1 MEHAIFA
8 MELCFPLLPGDSLRA
23 QLQELIVRQPAM
35 IRPGDKW
42 QFYTHAAA
50 ILTGRLP
57 QAVSGCWDFFDD
69 NDRALKDHEMWFNG
83 MHTREG
89 SRRTPS
95 GVGDPYRGEAR
106 YLTFT
111 ISLLMDQHAQSVFGL
126 KHVCAIP
133 EAQLWQRGSFARIL
147 GGLSGLSFASVKSD
161 VVYLI
166 PRDDDWGL
174 TAEDLREP
182 KFHYL
187 RQIT

>member
-1 MEHAIFA
+1 MEHAIYA
-8 MELCFPLLPGDSLRA
+8 VELCFPMLQGDSFRA
-23 QLQELIVRQPAM
+23 QLQELIVRQPAQ

-42 QFYTHAAA
+42 QFYTHAAGLLA
-50 ILTGRLP
+50 NRLP

-69 NDRALKDHEMWFNG
+69 DERARNDHEMWFNG
-83 MHTREG
+83 MYTREG

-95 GVGDPYRGEAR
+95 GVGDPYRGDAR
-106 YLTFT
+106 FLTFT
-111 ISLLMDQHAQSVFGL
+111 ISLLMDQSATSVRML
-126 KHVCAIP
+126 RHICATP
-133 EAQLWQRGSFARIL
+133 EDRLWRRDTFARVL
-147 GGLSGLSFASVKSD
+147 GGLSTLSFASVKSD

-187 RQIT
+187 RTIV